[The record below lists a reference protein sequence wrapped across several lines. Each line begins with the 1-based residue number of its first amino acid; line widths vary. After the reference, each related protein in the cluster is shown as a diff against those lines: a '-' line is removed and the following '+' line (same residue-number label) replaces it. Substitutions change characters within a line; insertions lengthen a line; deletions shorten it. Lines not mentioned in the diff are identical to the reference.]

1 MDGLGKSNGGA
12 ACTYT
17 DTLLDVPPARPDR
30 CLAPPRER
38 LWPKAGPAQWNTERR
53 KGMRRWTGDEA
64 PASPRRNRCRQCND
78 RGVAQLYIQVRS
90 GLFISAQVIPGQS
103 TGAAS
108 TIRGSSAAAL
118 HIPIRGHVP
127 KEVNLKEHEH
137 PSPKRLFDVSA
148 RPH

>member
-1 MDGLGKSNGGA
+1 M
-12 ACTYT
+12 
-17 DTLLDVPPARPDR
+17 
-30 CLAPPRER
+30 RE
-38 LWPKAGPAQWNTERR
+38 GV
-53 KGMRRWTGDEA
+53 KGTG
-64 PASPRRNRCRQCND
+64 
-78 RGVAQLYIQVRS
+78 
-90 GLFISAQVIPGQS
+90 